1 MSNNLRTYFPMI
13 KEREA
18 IISEIRKKEA
28 LNSIFDKWS
37 EESKREFLDFC
48 SGAKGVKILYD
59 SFFKEVM
66 NPEYAPNRLNEFL
79 SLLLEQEVKIISV
92 LPNDSARIS
101 DEGSLVIMDIVVELE
116 NGGIANVEVQK
127 IGYKF
132 PGQRSACYS
141 SDLLLRQYKRVKD
154 VKKNQFSY
162 KDIKNVY
169 TIVLFEKS
177 TKEFHEFPDTYIHLF
192 EQKSNTGVKLELLQ
206 KYLFIPL
213 DIFKEKQQ
221 NKEIANKLD
230 AWLTFFSTDNPE
242 EIIRLIQ
249 KYPEFKLLYE
259 DVYRICQ
266 NIEGVMK
273 MFSEELRELDRNTVQ
288 LMIDE
293 MHDEITELSD
303 VIAGQKDT
311 IAEQKDTIEWLNNEK
326 CKSEEELRA
335 ALKRIAEL
343 ETKQQQKDK

>member
-1 MSNNLRTYFPMI
+1 M
-13 KEREA
+13 
-18 IISEIRKKEA
+18 
-28 LNSIFDKWS
+28 
-37 EESKREFLDFC
+37 DFC

-66 NPEYAPNRLNEFL
+66 NPEYASDRLNEFL
-79 SLLLEQEVKIISV
+79 SLLLKQEVKIISV
-92 LPNDSARIS
+92 LPNDSTRIS

-116 NGGIANVEVQK
+116 NGGLANVEVQK

-192 EQKSNTGVKLELLQ
+192 EQKSNTGVRLELLQ

-213 DIFKEKQQ
+213 DIFKEKQH
-221 NKEIANKLD
+221 NKEITNKLD
-230 AWLTFFSTDNPE
+230 AWLTFISTDNPE
-242 EIIRLIQ
+242 EIIKLIQ

-266 NIEGVMK
+266 NIEGVMN

-293 MHDEITELSD
+293 MNDEITELGD

-311 IAEQKDTIEWLNNEK
+311 IAEQKDTIAGQKDTIAEQEDTIARLNYEK
-326 CKSEEELRA
+326 CRSDEELKA

-343 ETKQQQKDK
+343 EKKQQ